1 RGPPRAEG
9 VGRGVEPRGGARG
22 GKARMDQ
29 WRAVRRGARSRGGDP
44 RSQAWQPRRS
54 LESLG
59 SLRQYAGNRNPLRR
73 QMKKTLQIVTSAY
86 RCNSEEQDDPVVWI
100 CQAMKGAGADLDMLL
115 EGTAVNYAVKGQ
127 DASGLSFGTKA
138 QTQPP
143 RIEEDLKRLAANGIN
158 LIAVEDDLTHR

>member
-1 RGPPRAEG
+1 PAAEG
-9 VGRGVEPRGGARG
+9 VGRGTDARRAAAGGEAG
-22 GKARMDQ
+22 MDK
-29 WRAVRRGARSRGGDP
+29 WGAGRRRGRGRGGDP
-44 RSQAWQPRRS
+44 RSQAWQSRRS

-127 DASGLSFGTKA
+127 DASGLSFGTK
-138 QTQPP
+138 
-143 RIEEDLKRLAANGIN
+143 
-158 LIAVEDDLTHR
+158 